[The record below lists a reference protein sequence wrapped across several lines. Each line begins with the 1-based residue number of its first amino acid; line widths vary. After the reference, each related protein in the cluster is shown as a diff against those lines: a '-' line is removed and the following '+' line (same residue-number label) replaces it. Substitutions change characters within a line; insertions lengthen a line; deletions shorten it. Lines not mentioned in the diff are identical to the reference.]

1 MQAPGYCSTHL
12 QMKIAFHCDAGEC
25 DHHKNSNCTMKGWP
39 PNSLSKMPSK
49 KLLFVPLAA
58 DLPGGQPWSWKRR
71 TMRSFDV
78 DMFDLT
84 LVSSKSPESVLPDFG
99 RAGGTEESNRPCLS
113 WVLMLM
119 LMLMLMI
126 LPCFAALQRQWSSKM
141 IRDDWPKKCWGS
153 FCLHFRFQVFIHH
166 NPFSGHTHTSNQQT
180 LLTAEFSC

>member
-1 MQAPGYCSTHL
+1 
-12 QMKIAFHCDAGEC
+12 
-25 DHHKNSNCTMKGWP
+25 
-39 PNSLSKMPSK
+39 
-49 KLLFVPLAA
+49 
-58 DLPGGQPWSWKRR
+58 
-71 TMRSFDV
+71 MRSFDV

-126 LPCFAALQRQWSSKM
+126 LPCFAALQRRWSSKM

-180 LLTAEFSC
+180 LLTAELFPLMLRCDQYQIVSSFIGFDLPGMTGWGLHGADFFIRPMVWGLVYVSDWFWLKTRRSHKANSFHLCCP